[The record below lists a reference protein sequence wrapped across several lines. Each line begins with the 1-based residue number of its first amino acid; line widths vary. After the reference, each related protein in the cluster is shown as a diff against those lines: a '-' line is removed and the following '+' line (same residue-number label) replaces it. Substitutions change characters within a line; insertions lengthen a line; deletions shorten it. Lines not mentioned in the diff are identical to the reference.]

1 MLWLSS
7 LNEQKAKVHFF
18 SRACRS
24 SEERDKAAEKAPLSS
39 KPRRRIPNL
48 EKATAVT
55 SIGIQAGMT
64 AEMCEC

>member
-7 LNEQKAKVHFF
+7 LNEEKAKVHSF

-39 KPRRRIPNL
+39 KPAKANSIFGKSGSGHINL
-48 EKATAVT
+48 VSKLA
-55 SIGIQAGMT
+55 
-64 AEMCEC
+64 